1 MPETRHT
8 FYSCIFFKFNIQCE
22 SAIIETGLRRD
33 VQPGELHNLQ
43 GCTELQKSIN
53 YLTFSGT
60 TVSTSIRFPR
70 SSLPRLVN
78 LVHAAVPRYS
88 SVVLNLVLEC

>member
-8 FYSCIFFKFNIQCE
+8 FYNCIFFKFNIQCE

-43 GCTELQKSIN
+43 GCTE
-53 YLTFSGT
+53 FSGT